1 MARVALRVR
10 NAEVRDL
17 PALLSFGAELRDQ
30 LLPIEVGGRPRGA
43 PTVARAFLEQRY
55 LEALAD
61 PERHLVVV
69 VAEDDE
75 PLGMA
80 LFTVASVNALLDL
93 PAVHM
98 SHAVVAD
105 RHKRRGAGQAL
116 VGAAAA
122 FADQHG
128 LEQLVVSVHPGSR
141 DANRFFARLG
151 FAPLAVRRV
160 APVAMVRRRLA
171 QSEHRPVAHVVR
183 RRPLRGVRLPHASG
197 VPLAPAEAENDLPRS

>member
-1 MARVALRVR
+1 MARGALRVR
-10 NAEVRDL
+10 PAQVGDL
-17 PALLSFGAELRDQ
+17 PALLAFGEELRDQ
-30 LLPIEVGGRPRGA
+30 LLPTEAGGRTRGVPA
-43 PTVARAFLEQRY
+43 VARASLEQRY
-55 LEALAD
+55 LEALDD
-61 PERHLVVV
+61 PGRHLVVV
-69 VAEDDE
+69 VCEDDE

-80 LFTVASVNALLDL
+80 LFTIASANALLDL

-105 RHKRRGAGQAL
+105 RHKRRGAGKAL
-116 VGAAAA
+116 VASAAA
-122 FADQHG
+122 FAEQHG

-171 QSEHRPVAHVVR
+171 QVDNRPVGHVVR
-183 RRPLRGVRLPHASG
+183 RRSRRGVRLPHAAG
-197 VPLAPAEAENDLPRS
+197 VPLGPADRET